1 MFLPSKTPSYSV
13 LLNSESADLDSPR
26 ENKIHSD
33 RIMQKKRFVGLYWDW
48 SLDYR
53 NLIASPIWDTDD
65 GFGPSGSSFTSVA
78 NGRCVD
84 HGPFANWMPT
94 YYEGNYHP
102 HCLSR
107 GFQDETTVTRV
118 GNLTVRP
125 DILQGVIRDKSE
137 YFDFLLAVETMSHLT
152 IPYIVQG
159 DFSKVTAPNDPVFF
173 LHHAQVDRVW
183 WSWQGIHDERRRK
196 YNGIARYD
204 STAEASVS
212 DALDLGFILENGAV
226 VTVEDK
232 EDPSPTSH
240 IILHHYYIHS
250 TVKSQLIGRKENAE
264 GVASFETLQEKELGK
279 KQPLVEDKP
288 VYVIEGMRSR
298 DWSRLYKAGV
308 EKGNGTEEQRSH
320 VREWTRT
327 ADKKSEGLMKE
338 HRKLSTK
345 SKLVF
350 AHQSGHFVQLTQPD
364 VVVDGVRLVL
374 DNL

>member
-1 MFLPSKTPSYSV
+1 
-13 LLNSESADLDSPR
+13 
-26 ENKIHSD
+26 
-33 RIMQKKRFVGLYWDW
+33 
-48 SLDYR
+48 
-53 NLIASPIWDTDD
+53 
-65 GFGPSGSSFTSVA
+65 
-78 NGRCVD
+78 
-84 HGPFANWMPT
+84 MPT

-226 VTVEDK
+226 VTVEDSSFLFAASK
-232 EDPSPTSH
+232 TNDEDTKFDPFVDH
-240 IILHHYYIHS
+240 FLL
-250 TVKSQLIGRKENAE
+250 SQLIGRKENAE